1 MTPEDVARE
10 GTAHEGVAPEA
21 VPPEDVGRL
30 VANALSLSRVPL
42 AALLWVAPASPL
54 WVLSLLGVAGLTDLA
69 DGWVMRRWAARR
81 WAAHHRGAFAASVAR
96 GAALDGFADKVFVA
110 SAVSVLYF
118 VHEPPLWIV
127 VALMTRELLLAPLM
141 VLYRLAPASQRSR
154 VDFTAGV
161 PGKAATLA
169 QFCALILGF
178 VGHPLLGEMA
188 LGVSFLGAVSVLHY
202 VVRAYMPKLFNGPDR
217 AT

>member
-118 VHEPPLWIV
+118 VHEPPLWI
-127 VALMTRELLLAPLM
+127 
-141 VLYRLAPASQRSR
+141 
-154 VDFTAGV
+154 
-161 PGKAATLA
+161 
-169 QFCALILGF
+169 I
-178 VGHPLLGEMA
+178 
-188 LGVSFLGAVSVLHY
+188 
-202 VVRAYMPKLFNGPDR
+202 
-217 AT
+217 